1 MFISCL
7 RAQYITRSVT
17 ILSHAEI
24 FLNFLACSVAGR
36 YNELELP
43 DKHKHE
49 GKRVKTMPFRI
60 IRNDITKVEADAIVN
75 TANPEPVVGG
85 GTDFSVHEAAGP
97 ELLEARKKIGP
108 IPVGTS
114 VETPAFRL
122 PARYVLHTVSPVWI
136 DGEYG
141 EEDLLRKAYD
151 SALALADRLGCRSV
165 AFPLMAAGT
174 YAFPHDIA
182 LATAIRAFTDF
193 LMDHEMQID
202 LVLFNAKAFGLAESL
217 FDDLKSYIDDNYVE
231 ERQKTEYRIDDDH
244 ISNRSERAYEDALL
258 YRRRWQRKGTEQAEN
273 LLPKQHRPSTYFKPE
288 ETAAGSFPLADA
300 APIAPTV
307 GSSFDDIFRHR
318 DKTFSEYLLDLLRER
333 DGKDSEVYKR
343 AEVSKQLFSKILSNR
358 DYRPTKDT
366 AVQLAIGLQLDIA
379 QTQKLLEKAGYVL
392 TRSSKTDLVVQYY
405 IERKVYSIP
414 FINAA
419 LDDCG
424 LPMLKTGAVRD

>member
-1 MFISCL
+1 
-7 RAQYITRSVT
+7 
-17 ILSHAEI
+17 
-24 FLNFLACSVAGR
+24 
-36 YNELELP
+36 
-43 DKHKHE
+43 
-49 GKRVKTMPFRI
+49 MPFRI

-75 TANPEPVVGG
+75 TANPEPVIGG
-85 GTDFSVHEAAGP
+85 GTDFAVHKAAGP

-136 DGEYG
+136 DGEHG
-141 EEDLLRKAYD
+141 EEDQLRKAYD
-151 SALALADRLGCRSV
+151 SALALADRLECRSV

-174 YAFPHDIA
+174 YAFPHDLA

-193 LMDHEMQID
+193 LMEHEMQID

-217 FDDLKSYIDDNYVE
+217 FEDLKSYIDDNYVE
-231 ERQKTEYRIDDDH
+231 ERQEAEYSIDEDR
-244 ISNRSERAYEDALL
+244 SWNRSERIDKDAFL
-258 YRRRWQRKGTEQAEN
+258 YRRRRQREAKEKAEY
-273 LLPKQHRPSTYFKPE
+273 LFPKQYGPSTNSKPE
-288 ETAAGSFPLADA
+288 ETVAGSLPLADA
-300 APIAPTV
+300 APFAPTV
-307 GSSFDDIFRHR
+307 GSSFDDIFRNR

-333 DGKDSEVYKR
+333 EGKDSEVYKR

-366 AVQLAIGLQLDIA
+366 AVQLAIGLQLDVA

-392 TRSSKTDLVVQYY
+392 TRSSKADLVVQYC

>member
-136 DGEYG
+136 DGEHG

-231 ERQKTEYRIDDDH
+231 ERQKTEYRIDNDH

-258 YRRRWQRKGTEQAEN
+258 YRRRRRRKGTEQAEN
-273 LLPKQHRPSTYFKPE
+273 SSTGLPHTLSRMKRLPAAFPWQMPHQLLRRSAAHLTTFSG
-288 ETAAGSFPLADA
+288 TATRRFLNICWIFSENGMVRIPRYINGRKSA
-300 APIAPTV
+300 
-307 GSSFDDIFRHR
+307 SSFSA
-318 DKTFSEYLLDLLRER
+318 KS
-333 DGKDSEVYKR
+333 
-343 AEVSKQLFSKILSNR
+343 
-358 DYRPTKDT
+358 
-366 AVQLAIGLQLDIA
+366 
-379 QTQKLLEKAGYVL
+379 
-392 TRSSKTDLVVQYY
+392 
-405 IERKVYSIP
+405 
-414 FINAA
+414 
-419 LDDCG
+419 
-424 LPMLKTGAVRD
+424 

>member
-1 MFISCL
+1 
-7 RAQYITRSVT
+7 
-17 ILSHAEI
+17 
-24 FLNFLACSVAGR
+24 
-36 YNELELP
+36 
-43 DKHKHE
+43 
-49 GKRVKTMPFRI
+49 
-60 IRNDITKVEADAIVN
+60 
-75 TANPEPVVGG
+75 
-85 GTDFSVHEAAGP
+85 
-97 ELLEARKKIGP
+97 
-108 IPVGTS
+108 
-114 VETPAFRL
+114 
-122 PARYVLHTVSPVWI
+122 
-136 DGEYG
+136 
-141 EEDLLRKAYD
+141 
-151 SALALADRLGCRSV
+151 
-165 AFPLMAAGT
+165 MA
-174 YAFPHDIA
+174 
-182 LATAIRAFTDF
+182 
-193 LMDHEMQID
+193 
-202 LVLFNAKAFGLAESL
+202 
-217 FDDLKSYIDDNYVE
+217 
-231 ERQKTEYRIDDDH
+231 
-244 ISNRSERAYEDALL
+244 
-258 YRRRWQRKGTEQAEN
+258 
-273 LLPKQHRPSTYFKPE
+273 E

-392 TRSSKTDLVVQYY
+392 TRSSKADLVVQYY